1 MNQPENFKIV
11 ISDALQFFIHHLL
24 QIAALCLPWM
34 LTVALVEYG
43 IILIG
48 KNAEWAT
55 LLVPVA
61 FTFDL
66 LIYPVYMGAL
76 IRLMALRARREHP
89 TNKELTAAAVKG
101 WQPLFLVRI
110 IVSGVK
116 AIGLVFFI
124 APSIFTFVF
133 FAIPGLYIWVRFA
146 FAEFHLVLEEL
157 KPLEAIQKSFQVT
170 RSYFGQILLLL
181 AMLMIPLALLAVS
194 GFIFLETQK
203 LDLIFNVLVGVLI
216 SFLSLLVDVAIF
228 RGYMSAR
235 QANPDIA

>member
-1 MNQPENFKIV
+1 MNQPANFKII
-11 ISDALQFFIHHLL
+11 ISDALQFFIYHLL
-24 QIAALCLPWM
+24 QIATLCLPWL

-48 KNAEWAT
+48 KDAEWAT
-55 LLVPVA
+55 MLVPVA

-76 IRLMALRARREHP
+76 IRLMARRAQREHP
-89 TNKELTAAAVKG
+89 TNKELTAAAIKG

-124 APSIFTFVF
+124 APSIFTFLF
-133 FAIPGLYIWVRFA
+133 FAIPGLYIWVRLA

-157 KPLEAIQKSFQVT
+157 RPMEAIQRSFQAT
-170 RSYFGQILLLL
+170 RAYFGQILLLM
-181 AMLMIPLALLAVS
+181 AIFMIPLALLAVS
-194 GFIFLETQK
+194 VFIFLETQK

-216 SFLSLLVDVAIF
+216 SFLSLVVDVAVF
-228 RGYMSAR
+228 RVYMSAR
-235 QANPDIA
+235 QGNPDAA